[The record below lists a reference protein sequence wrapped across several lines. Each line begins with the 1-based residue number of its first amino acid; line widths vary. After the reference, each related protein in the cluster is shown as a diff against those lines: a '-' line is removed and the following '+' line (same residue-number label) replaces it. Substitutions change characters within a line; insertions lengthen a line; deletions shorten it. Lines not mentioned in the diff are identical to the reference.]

1 MKVDDI
7 HGYVSFGYKTFTLI
21 PKMHFVDCKDP
32 SQSAPPPSLAQHAS
46 FVRTCMV
53 PVNSNN
59 FFLFQR

>member
-1 MKVDDI
+1 MVMCPLVIKRLPLSLKCI
-7 HGYVSFGYKTFTLI
+7 LWTAKI
-21 PKMHFVDCKDP
+21 PLSLP
-32 SQSAPPPSLAQHAS
+32 PPPSLAQHAS